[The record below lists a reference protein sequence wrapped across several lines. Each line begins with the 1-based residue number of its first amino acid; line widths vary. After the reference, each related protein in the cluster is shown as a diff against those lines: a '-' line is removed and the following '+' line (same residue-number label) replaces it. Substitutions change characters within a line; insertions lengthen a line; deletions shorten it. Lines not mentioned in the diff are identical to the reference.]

1 MLQIWKWR
9 NKEGKTY
16 TPKKKSITFHG
27 KKSDYFGKPKI
38 KEEEMSPLS
47 KVYRCVYTYS
57 FAAKVEEI
65 SETDI
70 DE

>member
-1 MLQIWKWR
+1 MEKILIR
-9 NKEGKTY
+9 
-16 TPKKKSITFHG
+16 
-27 KKSDYFGKPKI
+27 YFGKPKI

-47 KVYRCVYTYS
+47 KVYRCVVYTYS